1 MEVYGEYLFMENF
14 LMGLLILHLAGKI
27 AGLVTSKKRLV
38 AGGILCGLFSFILFV
53 PNLGMGVGTLVKLL
67 FSALLAWVVFHKK
80 ILRAMVL
87 IYLVSAFMGGMTIL
101 LLYLTRISGMTSNAV
116 LYIGDIGYVNVA
128 FGAVAS
134 WLLVWAFSRVMAV
147 KQLRERIFTD
157 VVIEIGGHQFVHR
170 ALIDSGNF
178 LREPLSGKAVV
189 VISKA
194 AAAQLKQLGDADLS
208 RRYCLIPYNSI
219 GVSHGLLEGY
229 RVDNARVE
237 GRNLGSVVVAVYDR
251 EFCKLG
257 EEETYEILLSKDF
270 LMGGIAS

>member
-27 AGLVTSKKRLV
+27 AGLVTSKKRLA
-38 AGGILCGLFSFILFV
+38 AGGVLCGLFSFILFV
-53 PNLGMGVGTLVKLL
+53 PNLGMGMGTLVKLL

-80 ILRAMVL
+80 IFRAMVL

-128 FGAVAS
+128 FGAVVS
-134 WLLVWAFSRVMAV
+134 WLLVLAFSRVMAV
-147 KQLRERIFTD
+147 KQLRERIFTE
-157 VVIEIGGHQFVHR
+157 VIIEIGGHQLVHR

-189 VISKA
+189 VISKG
-194 AAAQLKQLGDADLS
+194 AAAQLKQLEDADLS

-251 EFCKLG
+251 EFCRLG